1 MAGRN
6 RQWAFVRWLAATI
19 VAFGCLV
26 ILCTTALVVCILTF
40 GFRKHDY
47 FYLVSRTFGRVYLMM
62 VGVKVRYLDGL
73 PFNER
78 TPRILCFNHTSQL
91 DLYLM
96 ASLMPPGGVP
106 IMKKEMARIP
116 ILGQV
121 LHLFDAVLV
130 DRENSSAARAS
141 LEVAAEQMKTQG
153 LSVGIS
159 PEGTRSRDGELGP
172 FKKGVFHLAKNTRLP
187 VHRLYI
193 EGPLALQPMG
203 QWFTFPGEVNI
214 SLLPPQATPGE
225 HEDST
230 AWTHDLRT
238 AYLERME
245 SSGET
250 HV

>member
-96 ASLMPPGGVP
+96 AESYAAWWCAYHEERDGTYSYSWSGASFVRRGAGGS
-106 IMKKEMARIP
+106 
-116 ILGQV
+116 
-121 LHLFDAVLV
+121 
-130 DRENSSAARAS
+130 ENSSAAGS

-159 PEGTRSRDGELGP
+159 PEGTRSRNGELGP
-172 FKKGVFHLAKNTRLP
+172 FKRAFHLAKNTRLP

-203 QWFTFPGEVNI
+203 QWFTFPGEVKI

-225 HEDST
+225 REIQPHGRRRFVPLT
-230 AWTHDLRT
+230 
-238 AYLERME
+238 
-245 SSGET
+245 
-250 HV
+250 

>member
-78 TPRILCFNHTSQL
+78 IPRILCFNHTSQL

-96 ASLMPPGGVP
+96 RSLMPPGGVP

-141 LEVAAEQMKTQG
+141 LEVAAEQMNKQG

-159 PEGTRSRDGELGP
+159 PEGTRSRNGELGP
-172 FKKGVFHLAKNTRLP
+172 FKRAFFTSQRTP
-187 VHRLYI
+187 VCPFTDFTSK
-193 EGPLALQPMG
+193 GPLALQPMG

-214 SLLPPQATPGE
+214 SLLPPQSTPGE
-225 HEDST
+225 SEDST
-230 AWTHDLRT
+230 AWTQALRS

-245 SSGET
+245 TSGET